1 MNEENSKPF
10 GNWRKVIRLWI
21 NTLQFQLKK
30 EGKQTNKQSN
40 LLNVSYEK
48 KSCLIR
54 GKNKKNKK
62 IKVNE

>member
-1 MNEENSKPF
+1 M
-10 GNWRKVIRLWI
+10 RLWI

-40 LLNVSYEK
+40 LLNISYER

-54 GKNKKNKK
+54 GKNKKKNKK